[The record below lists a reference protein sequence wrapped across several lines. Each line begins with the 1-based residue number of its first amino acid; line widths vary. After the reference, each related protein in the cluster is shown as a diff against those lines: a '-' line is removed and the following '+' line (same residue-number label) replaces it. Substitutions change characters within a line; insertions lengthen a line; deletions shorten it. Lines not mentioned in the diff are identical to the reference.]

1 MEVKSSF
8 RNPEKVSLSP
18 ELRCRFSRGNKYKA
32 YVKIFP
38 GPNFVFPEKRCPLNR
53 SVPKE
58 KFHCR
63 TKHRAANKLL

>member
-38 GPNFVFPEKRCPLNR
+38 EPNFVFPE
-53 SVPKE
+53 
-58 KFHCR
+58 
-63 TKHRAANKLL
+63 